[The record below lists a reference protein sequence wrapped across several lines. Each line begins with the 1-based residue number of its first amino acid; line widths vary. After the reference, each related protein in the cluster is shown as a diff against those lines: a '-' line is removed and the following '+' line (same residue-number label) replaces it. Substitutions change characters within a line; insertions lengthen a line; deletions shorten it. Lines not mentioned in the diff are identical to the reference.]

1 VLSAKARDS
10 LLLGPWRR
18 RRRMHRLLKE
28 LDRADAGRPVRS
40 AARVRG
46 DWKRRLTA
54 TVLAVVLTVAVG
66 GSIAHK
72 QFGLT
77 LSADGIHL
85 DSPLG
90 TPPEV
95 VAGTGSFEYML
106 TQRGSEQPVAYDPC
120 DPVEYLVNDALAPVG
135 ADELLSDAVDEVS
148 AATGLVFRAVGTTD
162 DLPRRK
168 PHALVPRREP
178 VLIAWTTPEV
188 VPDLAGRVAGVGG
201 STARGDGYGG
211 GLRYVTGMVALDAPQ
226 LAGVLLRPMG
236 REQVRA
242 IVLHELGHLVG
253 LDHVGDPGELM
264 YEDNVGKL
272 DLGPGDREGLAALG
286 SGRCFH

>member
-1 VLSAKARDS
+1 MLSAKARDS

-28 LDRADAGRPVRS
+28 LDRLDAGRPVRS

-77 LSADGIHL
+77 LTADGIRL

-95 VAGTGSFEYML
+95 VAGAGSFEYML
-106 TQRGSEQPVAYDPC
+106 TQRGSERPVAYDPC
-120 DPVEYLVNDALAPVG
+120 DPVEYLVNDRVAPVG
-135 ADELLSDAVDEVS
+135 ADELVSSAVDEIS
-148 AATGLVFRAVGTTD
+148 AATGLVFRPVGTTD
-162 DLPRRK
+162 DLPRQK
-168 PHALVPRREP
+168 PDALVPRREP
-178 VLIAWTTPEV
+178 VLIAWTTPDV

-201 STARGDGYGG
+201 STARGDEYAGA
-211 GLRYVTGMVALDAPQ
+211 LRYVTGMVALDAPQ
-226 LAGVLLRPMG
+226 LAEVLLRPMG

-264 YEDNVGKL
+264 YEDNVGRL